1 MHLNCFK
8 KFLTKKELHKLY
20 VTCYWVQI
28 DQRVGY
34 ELIEKW
40 VRNVRAWVRIGWVR
54 KIHGYETTGYHL
66 HGNLIDGLG
75 NPEHLDSATNKKYVN
90 TEDIRQDIAIA
101 DKADKSYVDVEIA
114 KVHIDSTPLLLRDG
128 SRSMTGDLDMD
139 ENHILSVKNLND

>member
-40 VRNVRAWVRIGWVR
+40 VR
-54 KIHGYETTGYHL
+54 KIHGYETTGYHFN
-66 HGNLIDGLG
+66 GTLIDGLG
-75 NPEHLDSATNKKYVN
+75 NPEHLDSATNKTYVN
-90 TEDIRQDIAIA
+90 TENIRQDIAIA